1 MLNKEP
7 NTDTLAN
14 NLANQIRGDIAKQD
28 LHEGML
34 FMTGDEVAALYGV
47 SRGIA
52 RESISQLRAL
62 GVLKSRQ
69 GKGLIIGKPDL
80 VELFERGLPF
90 YGKMPE
96 DLRILAQLRYVLE
109 IGSVDLAIRNAL
121 DNQVRELGDLAYEFR
136 RLIEVPEPVEQEVDK
151 VEFAFHSLILKM
163 TDNPIVSGMH
173 TVLSE
178 YFERAAKSSLSA
190 SPSSSQRQVNALEHE
205 AIVEG
210 FLERDLETT
219 RAYLR
224 RHLKCVI
231 DGSSIDQ

>member
-34 FMTGDEVAALYGV
+34 FMTGDEVCAQYGI

-52 RESISQLRAL
+52 REAISQLRAL

-90 YGKMPE
+90 YGKMTE
-96 DLRILAQLRYVLE
+96 DLRILVQLRYVLE
-109 IGSVDLAIRNAL
+109 IGSVDLAIKNAL
-121 DNQVRELGDLAYEFR
+121 DNQVRELGDLADEFR

-163 TDNPIVSGMH
+163 TDNPIISGMH

-178 YFERAAKSSLSA
+178 YFERAAESSLLA
-190 SPSSSQRQVNALEHE
+190 SPSSSQRQVNAWEHE
-205 AIVEG
+205 AIAEG
-210 FLERDLETT
+210 FLDRDLETV

-224 RHLKCVI
+224 RHLKWVI
-231 DGSSIDQ
+231 DGSSLD